1 MNYGGDQVKRR
12 EFITLLGTSV
22 AVWPLAARAQQAS
35 GMRRVG
41 VLMGY
46 AENDP
51 EAKVFFAGFTQRLA
65 ELGWVEGRNLR
76 MDVRWAPGSVDRM
89 RTFARELVELQ
100 PDVILANS
108 TPVTAALQRET
119 QTIPIVFAVASD
131 PVGSGFAA
139 SLARPGGNIT
149 GFSIAEPSLPGKWLE
164 LLTEIAPSL
173 QRAAMMFN
181 PDTASYVSSYYLPS
195 FESAAQSRK
204 IAPITARVRSDAEI
218 ETVIISLGREPGG
231 GLLVMPDNF
240 MEIHR
245 AQIISLAARNNVPAI
260 YQLPVNVK
268 DGGLLSYGADFADV
282 FRRAAPYVDRVLR
295 GTMPSELPVQMP
307 TKYVLAINAK
317 TAKAL
322 GLAVPSTLLVRA
334 DEVIE

>member
-1 MNYGGDQVKRR
+1 M
-12 EFITLLGTSV
+12 
-22 AVWPLAARAQQAS
+22 AAWPLATRAQQNER
-35 GMRRVG
+35 MRRIG

-46 AENDP
+46 AESDP
-51 EAKVFFAGFTQRLA
+51 EAKGFLAGFTRKLG
-65 ELGWVEGRNLR
+65 ELGWIDGRNLR

-89 RTFARELVELQ
+89 RTFAKELVELR

-108 TPVTAALQRET
+108 TPITAALQRET
-119 QTIPIVFAVASD
+119 RTIPIVFAVASD
-131 PVGSGFAA
+131 PVGSGFVA
-139 SLARPGGNIT
+139 SLPRPGGNIT

-164 LLTEIAPSL
+164 LLSEVAPNL

-181 PDTASYVSSYYLPS
+181 PDTASYVSSYYLPA
-195 FESAAQSRK
+195 FEAATQSRK
-204 IAPITARVRSDAEI
+204 VAPITARVRNDAEI
-218 ETVIISLGREPGG
+218 ETVITSLGREPGG

-245 AQIISLAARNNVPAI
+245 AQIISLAAQNKVPAI

-268 DGGLLSYGADFADV
+268 EGGLLSYGADFADV
-282 FRRAAPYVDRVLR
+282 FRRAAAYVDRVLR

-307 TKYVLAINAK
+307 IKYILAINAK
-317 TAKAL
+317 TAEAL

-334 DEVIE
+334 DEVVE

>member
-1 MNYGGDQVKRR
+1 VKRR
-12 EFITLLGTSV
+12 EFITLLGG
-22 AVWPLAARAQQAS
+22 AAAWPLAAHAQQPER
-35 GMRRVG
+35 MRRIG

-46 AENDP
+46 AESDP
-51 EAKVFFAGFTQRLA
+51 EAKGFFAGFMQTLA
-65 ELGWVEGRNLR
+65 DLGWIDGRNLQ
-76 MDVRWAPGSVDRM
+76 MNVRWAPGSVDRM
-89 RTFARELVELQ
+89 RSFAKELVELQ

-119 QTIPIVFAVASD
+119 RTIPIVFAVASD

-149 GFSIAEPSLPGKWLE
+149 GFSIAEASLPGKWME
-164 LLTEIAPSL
+164 LLTEITPSL
-173 QRAAMMFN
+173 KRAAMMFN
-181 PDTASYVSSYYLPS
+181 PDTAPYVSSYYLPS
-195 FESAAQSRK
+195 FEAAAQSLK
-204 IAPITARVRSDAEI
+204 VAPITARVYSDAEI
-218 ETVIISLGREPGG
+218 ETAIRSLGRDPGG

-245 AQIISLAARNNVPAI
+245 AQIISLAARNNVPAV
-260 YQLPVNVK
+260 YQLPVNVR
-268 DGGLLSYGADFADV
+268 DGGLLSYGADFADI

-295 GTMPSELPVQMP
+295 GALPSELPVQMP
-307 TKYVLAINAK
+307 TKYIMALNAK

-322 GLAVPSTLLVRA
+322 GLTVPPTLLVRA

>member
-1 MNYGGDQVKRR
+1 MHFDQLLRRR
-12 EFITLLGTSV
+12 EFISLLGG
-22 AVWPLAARAQQAS
+22 AAAAWPLAARAQQAS

-46 AENDP
+46 AESDP
-51 EAKVFFAGFTQRLA
+51 EAKVFLAGFTQRLA

-119 QTIPIVFAVASD
+119 RTIPIVFAVASD
-131 PVGSGFAA
+131 PVGSRFAA

-164 LLTEIAPSL
+164 LLIEIAPSL

-195 FESAAQSRK
+195 FETAAQSQK

-218 ETVIISLGREPGG
+218 EKVITSLGRDPRG

-245 AQIISLAARNNVPAI
+245 AQIISLAARNKLPAI

-282 FRRAAPYVDRVLR
+282 FRRAAPYVDLVLR

>member
-1 MNYGGDQVKRR
+1 VNRR
-12 EFITLLGTSV
+12 DLITLLG
-22 AVWPLAARAQQAS
+22 AAAAWPLAAQAQQAS

-119 QTIPIVFAVASD
+119 RTIPIVFAVASD

-139 SLARPGGNIT
+139 SLARPGGNI
-149 GFSIAEPSLPGKWLE
+149 AEPSLPGKWLE
-164 LLTEIAPSL
+164 LLTEIAPGL

-195 FESAAQSRK
+195 IRICCP
-204 IAPITARVRSDAEI
+204 IAEDRANHGTRS
-218 ETVIISLGREPGG
+218 
-231 GLLVMPDNF
+231 
-240 MEIHR
+240 
-245 AQIISLAARNNVPAI
+245 
-260 YQLPVNVK
+260 
-268 DGGLLSYGADFADV
+268 
-282 FRRAAPYVDRVLR
+282 
-295 GTMPSELPVQMP
+295 
-307 TKYVLAINAK
+307 
-317 TAKAL
+317 
-322 GLAVPSTLLVRA
+322 
-334 DEVIE
+334 